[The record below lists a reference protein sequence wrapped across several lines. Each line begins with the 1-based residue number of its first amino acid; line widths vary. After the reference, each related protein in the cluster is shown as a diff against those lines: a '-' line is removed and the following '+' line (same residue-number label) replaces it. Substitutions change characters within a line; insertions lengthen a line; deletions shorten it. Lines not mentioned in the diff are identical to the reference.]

1 MKKKIIFILLFV
13 FALDILSKYLVFN
26 YVSFG
31 TSKVVIKNFFTLVPI
46 KNTGAAFSFL
56 DNNNAL
62 LIVISIGILAYII
75 YSLRNLKLTKLTTIS
90 YGLLIGGLLGNLYDR
105 IFYSYVRDFLS
116 FRFIKWDFAI
126 FNVADI
132 AIVVGAI
139 LLFILMIK
147 GHMKYED

>member
-1 MKKKIIFILLFV
+1 M
-13 FALDILSKYLVFN
+13 
-26 YVSFG
+26 
-31 TSKVVIKNFFTLVPI
+31 
-46 KNTGAAFSFL
+46 
-56 DNNNAL
+56 
-62 LIVISIGILAYII
+62 AYII